1 MIASVEATD
10 SSRQR
15 RKVVAASLVDW
26 SIRIA
31 STSFLV
37 TSSSIHEP
45 RSGMMR
51 AECSGRSPSLDTIE
65 KSTPGERCSW
75 LTMTRSA
82 PFTMNSPPPIMI
94 GNSPR

>member
-1 MIASVEATD
+1 MTTILVEA
-10 SSRQR
+10 R

-31 STSFLV
+31 STSFFV

-51 AECSGRSPSLDTIE
+51 AECSGRSASSDAME
-65 KSTPGERCSW
+65 KSTPGERWSW

-82 PFTMNSPPPIMI
+82 PFTMNSPPPIMMGI
-94 GNSPR
+94 SPR

>member
-1 MIASVEATD
+1 MVEYF
-10 SSRQR
+10 SSRAR
-15 RKVVAASLVDW
+15 RKVVAASFVLW

-51 AECSGRSPSLDTIE
+51 LECSGRSPMRDATL

-82 PFTMNSPPPIMI
+82 PLTMNSPPPIMI
-94 GNSPR
+94 GMSPR